1 MLSEVAGEENQN
13 LIIYRYDAVFSTGC
27 VASCGALS
35 LRLERPGSKFNS
47 GSIEFWNLGKSLGLS
62 EARYLIYVKICRIT
76 SLIFKVSSRFIFYG
90 MSI

>member
-35 LRLERPGSKFNS
+35 LRLERPGSKS
-47 GSIEFWNLGKSLGLS
+47 QFWLYRVLEPWQVPGPL
-62 EARYLIYVKICRIT
+62 
-76 SLIFKVSSRFIFYG
+76 
-90 MSI
+90 